1 MMTINMAKYNYAKH
15 DLNPEY
21 QVDIA
26 LKHF

>member
-26 LKHF
+26 VKNF

>member
-21 QVDIA
+21 QVDITV
-26 LKHF
+26 KNF